1 MKRSFALI
9 GLAILGVAFA
19 AVSLWVMLSGGRSAR
34 AVRTKFRLGG
44 IMLTL
49 SAMVSLTA
57 CGSGAGDEYVVSC
70 YDPAPP
76 LQNDHRWSQGVANS
90 ELRNGDKVV
99 LNYECRFGNEVRI
112 SLITDDGNEDR
123 VLCIQTYEV
132 KTGDN
137 QLEFTIEA
145 GDYRG
150 RAKLRVEY
158 DKYEDEDE
166 GLWSFDGIFV
176 AIVD

>member
-90 ELRNGDKVV
+90 SLRNGDKVV
-99 LNYECRFGNEVRI
+99 LYYECRFGNEVRI

-123 VLCIQTYEV
+123 VLCSQTYEV